1 MALDRHEHRPHRD
14 FPTPIVWLAIALTL
28 VLAVA
33 YAQAAKAA
41 VPVIAAAGDIACDPA
56 NPNFNNSSSSCREM
70 YTSNLL
76 VNAGLAAV
84 LPLGDNQYY
93 CGGYA
98 AFTGSYDHSWGR
110 VKSITHPA
118 VGNHEY
124 LTSGGSSGSTGCD
137 STNAGAAGYFRYFG
151 AAAGSPSQGYYSYD
165 IDTWHLIALNSNCSS
180 AGGCSATSP
189 QGKWLQA
196 DLAAHPNQCI
206 LAYWHIPL
214 FSSGG
219 RANNNSRPFWDALYA
234 AKADV
239 VLSAHDHTYERFA
252 PQTPSGGLDR
262 NNGVREF
269 IVGTGGANHTSL
281 ASRVANSE
289 IFDDKTFGVLEMSL
303 YPDHYTWQFVPEPG
317 KTFSDA
323 GSQACHSPA
332 STTPDTTKPTAPAN
346 LTANAY
352 SGSQVNLSWDASSD
366 NVGVL
371 GYKVFRGSTQIATTS
386 STSYSDTGLQP
397 NTTYQYHVVA
407 YDFASNDSDPS
418 STVSATT
425 LAPSSVLTF
434 TPTADTYA
442 ASDTPSTVLGS
453 STQIIT
459 DNSPVK
465 NLFMKFSVSGVGTGR
480 VLSAKL
486 RLYCVNPSGSGGNF
500 RGSDPGWSESSLT
513 FNLQPAISGTIVS
526 SLGAV
531 SSGQWYETDVT
542 PLVQGDGTVSIAATS
557 TSSDGAYYSSRE
569 GTAGLA
575 PQLVVTTTG

>member
-1 MALDRHEHRPHRD
+1 MAQNPDEHRPHRQ
-14 FPTPIVWLAIALTL
+14 FPELLIWFAIALTF

-33 YAQAAKAA
+33 YAQAAKAD

-56 NPNFNNSSSSCREM
+56 NPSFNSSSSSCREM
-70 YTSNLL
+70 YTSNLM
-76 VNAGLAAV
+76 VNAGLSGV

-93 CGGYA
+93 CGGYS
-98 AFTGSYDHSWGR
+98 AFTGSYDRSWGR
-110 VKSITHPA
+110 LKSITHPA

-137 STNAGAAGYFRYFG
+137 SSNAGAAGYFRYFG
-151 AAAGSPSQGYYSYD
+151 AAAGNPSQGYYSYD
-165 IDTWHLIALNSNCSS
+165 IGSWHLISLNSNCSS
-180 AGGCSATSP
+180 AGGCSASSA
-189 QGKWLQA
+189 QGTWLKA
-196 DLAAHPNQCI
+196 DLAAHPNQCK

-219 RANNNSRPFWDALYA
+219 RANGNSRPFWDALYA

-252 PQTPSGGLDR
+252 PQTPAGGLDGT
-262 NNGVREF
+262 NGIREF

-317 KTFSDA
+317 KTFTDA
-323 GSQACHSPA
+323 GSQACHSGAPTA
-332 STTPDTTKPTAPAN
+332 PDTTKPTTPQN
-346 LTANAY
+346 LSATAVSA
-352 SGSQVNLSWDASSD
+352 SQVNLSWTASSD
-366 NVGVL
+366 DVGVN
-371 GYKVFRGSTQIATTS
+371 GYKVFRGSTQVGTTAT
-386 STSYSDTGLQP
+386 TSYSDAGLQA

-407 YDFASNDSDPS
+407 YDSAANDSDPS

-425 LAPSSVLTF
+425 LTPSNLLTF

-442 ASDTPSTVLGS
+442 ASDKPSKVFGTS
-453 STQIIT
+453 SRIVS
-459 DNSPVK
+459 DNSPIK
-465 NLFMKFSVSGVGTGR
+465 NLFVKFSVTGVGTR
-480 VLSAKL
+480 QVLSAKL
-486 RLYCVNPSGSGGNF
+486 RLYCVNSSPKGGDF
-500 RGSDPGWSESSLT
+500 RGSDTNWTESGLT
-513 FNLQPAISGTIVS
+513 FNFRPAINSTIVS
-526 SLGAV
+526 SLGSV
-531 SSGQWYETDVT
+531 SSGKWYETDVT
-542 PLVQGDGTVSIAATS
+542 PLVQADGTVSIAATS

-575 PQLVVTTTG
+575 PQLVVTTSG